1 MKRISASGIVTVVLG
16 LLIVLTPALL
26 PVCQGFLELA
36 SGKQVPMRC
45 HWTARAEML
54 LGVLVLIVGLMIAF
68 LKSPEGRQRLH
79 HQVALLGAAT
89 ILTPLFII
97 PTCANPDMACNVA
110 TKPALIILGGIVLLV
125 GLAGSRTP
133 HKHSLEATA

>member
-1 MKRISASGIVTVVLG
+1 MKRVSTLGIVTVVLG
-16 LLIVLTPALL
+16 LLIVVTPIIL
-26 PVCQGFLELA
+26 PVCQGLLELA
-36 SGKQVPMRC
+36 SGKQVPMSC

-54 LGVLVLIVGLMIAF
+54 LGVLVMIVGLMIAF
-68 LKSPEGRQRLH
+68 LKNPGQRQRLY

-89 ILTPLFII
+89 ILTPIFII
-97 PTCANPDMACNVA
+97 PTCMNPDMACNIA

-133 HKHSLEATA
+133 QTPSLEATA